1 MGNKFMQAVLLII
14 GVVLIFVG
22 VVALVSPEST
32 LLSIAFVLGLGLLVS
47 GVGSILIYATMR
59 DFSLGGGWMLADG
72 IITTLLALFLL
83 FNPIKTA
90 AVIPYIFALWVMFS
104 GILKLVHS
112 FEVKKLEV
120 SGWLGMLLLGMVGVL
135 LGFAALFNPIAAM
148 ITISILI
155 GIFLIF
161 QGISAIL
168 LWLMTLKSE

>member
-1 MGNKFMQAVLLII
+1 MCI
-14 GVVLIFVG
+14 
-22 VVALVSPEST
+22 
-32 LLSIAFVLGLGLLVS
+32 
-47 GVGSILIYATMR
+47 R
-59 DFSLGGGWMLADG
+59 DS
-72 IITTLLALFLL
+72 
-83 FNPIKTA
+83 
-90 AVIPYIFALWVMFS
+90 PYIFALWVMFS

-112 FEVKKLEV
+112 FEVKRLEV